1 MRAKLPSRQPVRPVR
16 QNRPGVVG
24 SFYLQLASAAKA
36 SKHSTA
42 AAEKISGRC
51 STSMKVPSENK
62 AAKRNMIAWGFATL
76 VPDENARRN
85 HCRAFAL
92 RRNETRLLS
101 LMSALR
107 VNSGTSQTKDRPKA
121 VSL

>member
-1 MRAKLPSRQPVRPVR
+1 
-16 QNRPGVVG
+16 
-24 SFYLQLASAAKA
+24 
-36 SKHSTA
+36 
-42 AAEKISGRC
+42 
-51 STSMKVPSENK
+51 MKVPSENK